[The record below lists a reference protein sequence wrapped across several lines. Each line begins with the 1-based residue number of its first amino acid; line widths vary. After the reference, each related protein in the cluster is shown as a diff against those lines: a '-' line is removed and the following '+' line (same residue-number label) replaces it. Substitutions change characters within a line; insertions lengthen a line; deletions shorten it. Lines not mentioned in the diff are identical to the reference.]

1 MLWNIGL
8 IFKIFCPCMVF
19 FYQKMV
25 GFLRRG
31 ISWYIEKISYSHS
44 WGHLKKK
51 WKFQG
56 SSKGVTQFYR
66 ISKSKDLFCPE
77 FARIK
82 VEFLKVINKKSC
94 WTFMSLGF
102 WSRSFLSRKGV
113 KQFSR
118 ISRGKERFVLCRFSG
133 AKVTKLKDPVFYW
146 KGMPSIPLLIFLE

>member
-1 MLWNIGL
+1 
-8 IFKIFCPCMVF
+8 
-19 FYQKMV
+19 MV

-31 ISWYIEKISYSHS
+31 ISRYIEKISYSHS
-44 WGHLKKK
+44 WGQLKKK

-56 SSKGVTQFYR
+56 SSNGVTQFYR

-77 FARIK
+77 FTRIK
-82 VEFLKVINKKSC
+82 VEFLKVIKKKSC
-94 WTFMSLGF
+94 WIFMSLGF
-102 WSRSFLSRKGV
+102 WSRNGV